1 MISGS
6 VSDVPTD
13 CSFESPLEKTGLF
26 FHLAFFN
33 RKASCAMGEFYSCIL
48 SGRIEMLNL
57 DISYNTF
64 KLLKSITLENNRD
77 IRKMALIKVRQ
88 EA

>member
-1 MISGS
+1 
-6 VSDVPTD
+6 
-13 CSFESPLEKTGLF
+13 
-26 FHLAFFN
+26 
-33 RKASCAMGEFYSCIL
+33 MGEFYSCIL